1 MSENTSIEKRV
12 VDTVLERQTDTLNID
27 GREYP
32 LAPPT
37 LGTII
42 MVSELVATLPRF
54 NMEQQNLLYEI
65 MKEAR
70 NCQTLGKIAA
80 VLILGA
86 KRVKENR
93 KVPIGRMEEIPAKT
107 GSYFSRIFRSRVRK
121 ARSKETIAEVDKLAE
136 TVLMEVSPAT
146 LQDILSRRLIDM
158 QIADFFA
165 LTTSL
170 TTRANQIKPTRE
182 VVEATASG
190 D

>member
-54 NMEQQNLLYEI
+54 NMEQENLLYEI

-93 KVPIGRMEEIPAKT
+93 KVPTGRMVEIPAEN

-136 TVLMEVSPAT
+136 TVLNEVSPAT
-146 LQDILSRRLIDM
+146 LHALVSRRLLDM
-158 QIADFFA
+158 QITDFFG

-170 TTRANQIKPTRE
+170 TTKNQIEPTRE
-182 VVEATASG
+182 VGDEATVSG
-190 D
+190 E